1 MKGTRDLLLAAKPK
15 LKKIEIDGADY
26 FIRELTVG
34 EVNEQ
39 IYGQQHRLMRIAK
52 EQGIELNLE
61 NEEEL
66 TKQLTQIYDPYAL
79 SRTLAMRLCDEQ
91 GKNLFDPNN
100 NADLEALSQLDNDI
114 FKKLTD
120 AIKGEEAPKNSPPD
134 ASSN

>member
-1 MKGTRDLLLAAKPK
+1 MKGTRDLLLATKPK

-120 AIKGEEAPKNSPPD
+120 AIKGEDAPKNSPPD

>member
-1 MKGTRDLLLAAKPK
+1 MKGTRDLLLATKPK

>member
-1 MKGTRDLLLAAKPK
+1 MKGTRDLLLATKPK

-91 GKNLFDPNN
+91 GKNLFEPNN

-120 AIKGEEAPKNSPPD
+120 AIKSEEETKNSPPD